1 VRRRFTRLVAA
12 LVRRRVGAGDGA
24 LALTSTDAGRIPLPG
39 SRDAIDVTGLFLCDR
54 SACDGE
60 DLIGD

>member
-12 LVRRRVGAGDGA
+12 LVRRRAAAGDGA
-24 LALTSTDAGRIPLPG
+24 LALTSAEGGEIAPLP
-39 SRDAIDVTGLFLCDR
+39 SRDAVDITGLFLCDR
-54 SACDGE
+54 SACDGD